1 MSNTV
6 RPMPLYVSHKKV
18 RALQIKS
25 IEPLANGGARLTFK
39 EDGYAPRTMEP
50 QWVQRH
56 QAQAGGFLVQY
67 NDGYLSWSPREA
79 FEQGYTPAE
88 DWGLPAS
95 QEPKYQV
102 GEAGRLVNR
111 ETGIAIPDEEP
122 VITFRG
128 KDVLLP
134 AVLRFY
140 ASNLPEGEHRDQVER
155 QLARV
160 ESFQVDFQQ
169 FVRIPD

>member
-1 MSNTV
+1 M
-6 RPMPLYVSHKKV
+6 RQMPRYVSHKKV
-18 RALQIKS
+18 WALQIKS

-67 NDGYLSWSPREA
+67 SDGYLSWSPREA

-88 DWGLPAS
+88 DWGLPVT

-111 ETGIAIPDEEP
+111 ETGIAIPDAEP

-140 ASNLPEGEHRDQVER
+140 VSNLPPGEHRDQVER

-160 ESFQVDFQQ
+160 ELFQQDFQQ